1 MQILRFPFQTF
12 ETPIQEIAPILS
24 STAANDAPENEGE
37 EAFVD
42 LPTHISLTQEEIA
55 AKEEAARV
63 LGFQEGFTQATEQAA
78 GEQKERDEKIAE
90 LLQQLTIAVASVQN
104 MYQEAA
110 ADFKQAII
118 QLSSALAYK
127 IAGRAM
133 KEKPDDAILQMLEG
147 LLPNLIA
154 QPELLI
160 EVHPDLADGLQEK
173 INSVSSAQGFTGR
186 LKVVASAEVPL
197 GDCKVEWAQGKAVLN
212 QSTLQQKINDLLG
225 V

>member
-12 ETPIQEIAPILS
+12 KTPLQEFVPLLDIKP
-24 STAANDAPENEGE
+24 ANDAPANEGE
-37 EAFVD
+37 EVFID
-42 LPTHISLTQEEIA
+42 LPTHVSLTQEEIA

-63 LGFQEGFTQATEQAA
+63 LGFQDGFTQGMEQGT
-78 GEQKERDEKIAE
+78 GEKKERDEKLAE

-110 ADFKQAII
+110 SEFKQALVG
-118 QLSSALAYK
+118 LSSALAHK
-127 IAGRAM
+127 IAGRAL
-133 KEKPDDAILQMLEG
+133 KEKPDEAILQMLEG

-160 EVHPDLADGLQEK
+160 EVHPDVADSLQEK
-173 INSVSSAQGFTGR
+173 IISVSSAQGFTGQ